1 MSEDKTG
8 SHGHEGRK
16 ATFEKTAGE
25 PTRGLCRDK
34 HEVLIDEPEWIPRM
48 GGEDAHP
55 SPVDYMMT
63 ALAACQVSVLSQ
75 CLSKARIDDYNIK
88 AEATIDD
95 AGEDDVDENMPD
107 HTANRIRHIDI
118 QLHLEVPAE
127 HEKRASRCL
136 EVYDTGCIV
145 GQSYK
150 AGIDYE
156 PTTHLSTK

>member
-1 MSEDKTG
+1 MSEEKPG

-16 ATFEKTAGE
+16 ATFEKKADE

-34 HEVLIDEPEWIPRM
+34 HEVLVDEPEWIPRM

-63 ALAACQVSVLSQ
+63 ALTSCQVSVLAP
-75 CLSKARIDDYNIK
+75 CLSKSRVDDYHIT

-95 AGEDDVDENMPD
+95 AGEDAVDEKMPD

-118 QLHLEVPAE
+118 QIELEVPE
-127 HEKRASRCL
+127 EYESRAARCL

-145 GQSYK
+145 GQSYR
-150 AGIDYE
+150 AGIGYE
-156 PTTHLSTK
+156 PTTHLTTK